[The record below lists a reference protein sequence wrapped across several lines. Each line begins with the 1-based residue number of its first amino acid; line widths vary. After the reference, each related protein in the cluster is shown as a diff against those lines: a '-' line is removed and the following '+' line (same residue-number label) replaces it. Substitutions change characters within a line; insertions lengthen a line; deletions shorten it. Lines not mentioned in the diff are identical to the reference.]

1 MVNENLRLF
10 METLIK
16 NPPKQRSIGQAIVS
30 AVKPR
35 SVLSLMLF
43 TVGTEMDHLSGSKW
57 HLIKLSWHGNSVSPD
72 EVTRYKQSTV
82 VNENLNYIR
91 KSVMKDSFSQ

>member
-1 MVNENLRLF
+1 MTAAKLIVNELLSTTFQGKFYPDTEQLSDVNKTKGWLTKNLRLF

-57 HLIKLSWHGNSVSPD
+57 HLIKLS
-72 EVTRYKQSTV
+72 
-82 VNENLNYIR
+82 
-91 KSVMKDSFSQ
+91 